1 VRDDDAAVQAAN
13 SALYDAFEAADLD
26 LMSALWLDDSSGV
39 DVVCVHPGWAPIHG
53 RAAVLRSWAMI
64 MANTSYIQ
72 FVLTD
77 VNVAVQGDIGV
88 VTCDENMLTGMPNG
102 PEPDPAETPCLTGG
116 HLAATNIFRRTPTG
130 WRLWVHHA
138 SPVMSVEAVE

>member
-1 VRDDDAAVQAAN
+1 
-13 SALYDAFEAADLD
+13 
-26 LMSALWLDDSSGV
+26 
-39 DVVCVHPGWAPIHG
+39 
-53 RAAVLRSWAMI
+53 MI
-64 MANTSYIQ
+64 MANTTYIQ

-77 VNVAVQGDIGV
+77 VDVSVHGDVAV
-88 VTCDENMLTGMPNG
+88 VTCDENMLTGMPDGSEQG
-102 PEPDPAETPCLTGG
+102 PAAAVGLTGG